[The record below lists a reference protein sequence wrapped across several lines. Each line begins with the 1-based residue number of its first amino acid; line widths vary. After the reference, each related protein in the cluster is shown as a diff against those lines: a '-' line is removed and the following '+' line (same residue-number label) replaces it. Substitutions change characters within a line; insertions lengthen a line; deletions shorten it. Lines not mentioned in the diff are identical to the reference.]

1 MPKNGTGVM
10 SDQAQTV
17 TYVYTKNSDKGKDS
31 ERAAAVTVVYVDKD
45 GKEIHAAKT
54 IQGNIGDHYDA
65 TTKEYQLSIN
75 GYHLDESQL
84 PENRIGKLGKEPQTI
99 TYVYTK
105 DASPAKTSTSEQK
118 NKTSTSKKENTNY
131 QKDSESKAKLP
142 QTNDVSKIYLNL
154 IGIGL
159 VSFIGFYLIKR
170 RK

>member
-1 MPKNGTGVM
+1 M

-84 PENRIGKLGKEPQTI
+84 PENRIGKLGKSRKPSHMYIQ
-99 TYVYTK
+99 K
-105 DASPAKTSTSEQK
+105 MLLQQKHPLQSK
-118 NKTSTSKKENTNY
+118 NKTSTSKKEDTNY
-131 QKDSESKAKLP
+131 QKIQNQKQNYHKPMTYQKLFKP
-142 QTNDVSKIYLNL
+142 YRNWISQLYWILFN
-154 IGIGL
+154 
-159 VSFIGFYLIKR
+159 KR